1 MKGIIWYFAAVFCVL
16 LFAGPLYAEDR
27 TAPKGEVSSGT
38 DGEKKKVEDKWGI
51 QVKGIRLTA
60 ADYMIDFRYHV
71 TDSAKASSIL
81 SRQEKATLIHQESGT
96 AMQVPTTRLGA
107 MRQTSVKPA
116 AGRDYLIFFANRNGL
131 IKTGDKVTV
140 IIGDFKIE
148 DLVVEE

>member
-1 MKGIIWYFAAVFCVL
+1 MKRSIRYFVALFFIFLIAVP
-16 LFAGPLYAEDR
+16 LFAEDK
-27 TAPKGEVSSGT
+27 TEPKGEVSTST
-38 DGEKKKVEDKWGI
+38 DEEKKKVEEKWGM

-60 ADYMIDFRYHV
+60 ADYMLDFRYHV
-71 TDSAKASSIL
+71 TDSEKASSIL

-96 AMQVPTTRLGA
+96 VMQVPRTRLGA

-116 AGRDYLIFFANRNGL
+116 VGRDYLIFFANRNGL

-140 IIGDFKIE
+140 IIGNFKIK